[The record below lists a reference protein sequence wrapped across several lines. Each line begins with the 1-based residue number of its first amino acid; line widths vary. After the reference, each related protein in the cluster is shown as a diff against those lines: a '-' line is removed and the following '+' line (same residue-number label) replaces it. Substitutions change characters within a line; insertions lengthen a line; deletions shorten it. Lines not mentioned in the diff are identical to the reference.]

1 MKPIIHLENIT
12 KTYGSG
18 ETAYQA
24 LKGITL
30 EIQKGDFIAI
40 MGPSGS
46 GKSTLMNIIGALD
59 MPTTGKYLLNGTEIH
74 KYSEDEL
81 AEIRNKEIGF
91 VFQSFNLLPKVTA
104 IKNIERPMMYANTN
118 SSGREAR
125 AHKSLVSMGLGDKA
139 NNLPAEMSG
148 GQAQRVAIARALV
161 MQPSVILADEPT
173 GSLDSKTGSEIMEI
187 FTRLNEDGHTIVLI
201 THEDNIA
208 QFAKRIIRLHD
219 GTIQH
224 DSRRK

>member
-104 IKNIERPMMYANTN
+104 IKNIERPMMYANTD

-125 AHKSLVSMGLGDKA
+125 ARKSLVSMGLGNKA
-139 NNLPAEMSG
+139 NNLPAKMSG